1 MTSRV
6 NIVLSYSTPF
16 SKMPLIIHD
25 DPSYNTLTWK
35 RLILPLTCHI
45 HQTKSIDPSLVI
57 YIWLG
62 NTLQCRHNGSDSAS
76 NHQTH
81 DCLHNSLFKRRS
93 KKTPK
98 LRVTGLCVGN
108 SPVTGEFPAQ
118 MASNAEKSI
127 HLMTSSWWRLLPD
140 RCHMVCSFNLYA
152 LDWFKE
158 PKSIYIPCWPPVW
171 YSFEEL
177 FQSTDS
183 MDYKHINWH
192 HD

>member
-6 NIVLSYSTPF
+6 NIVFTYSTPF
-16 SKMPLIIHD
+16 SKMLPIIHD

-35 RLILPLTCHI
+35 RLTLPLTCHI

-62 NTLQCRHNGSDSAS
+62 NILQCRHNGRDSAS

-81 DCLHNSLFKRRS
+81 DCLHSSLFKCRS
-93 KKTPK
+93 KKTSK

-118 MASNAEKSI
+118 MASNAEKSY

-140 RCHMVCSFNLYA
+140 RFHMVCSFTFTRWIDLRNHKKYLYS
-152 LDWFKE
+152 LLTTSMVQFWRVV
-158 PKSIYIPCWPPVW
+158 PVDR
-171 YSFEEL
+171 FHE
-177 FQSTDS
+177 
-183 MDYKHINWH
+183 
-192 HD
+192 